1 MGELINGSEN
11 MTKANQQLIEAI
23 GLKKE
28 FTVKAKGKGRIR
40 EVKTLKAVDGINI
53 YVREGETLGIVGE
66 SGCGKTTTAKLLLGL
81 YKPTS
86 GRIMLKDKDVS
97 NLDKKQMKSFRRQA
111 QMVFQD
117 PYESLNP
124 RFKVKDTIMEPL
136 EIHGIGKDKNE
147 RYERAKEILEESGL
161 KPADQF
167 MERFPHEMSGGQ
179 RQRVAIARALVLNPD
194 FLIADEPVSM
204 LDVSIRAGILRLLR
218 KMISGRNLAG
228 IVISHDISLVRYTSD
243 RTAVMYLGKVVEQGD
258 TETLIQ
264 KRYHPYTEALLEA
277 VPSPDP
283 ELKLSLQK
291 IKGEAPNPVD
301 LPLGCR
307 FHPRCI
313 KSMEICKSVEPK
325 EIDMGNGH
333 KVMCHLYEER

>member
-1 MGELINGSEN
+1 
-11 MTKANQQLIEAI
+11 MTKGNPKLIEAVD
-23 GLKKE
+23 LKKE
-28 FTVKAKGKGRIR
+28 FTVKVKGKGRVR

-53 YVREGETLGIVGE
+53 HVNEGETLGIVGE

-81 YKPTS
+81 YNPTS
-86 GRIMLKDKDVS
+86 GKIMLKDKDIS
-97 NLDKKQMKSFRRQA
+97 NLDKKDMKSFRRQA

-136 EIHGIGKDKNE
+136 EIHGIGKDKDD
-147 RYERAKEILEESGL
+147 RYEIARKILEESGL
-161 KPADQF
+161 KPAEQF
-167 MERFPHEMSGGQ
+167 MERYPHEMSGGQ

-218 KMISGRNLAG
+218 KMITGRNLAG

-258 TETLIQ
+258 TETLIK

-283 ELKLSLQK
+283 EVKLSLQK
-291 IKGEAPNPVD
+291 IKGEAPNPVN
-301 LPLGCR
+301 LPTGCR

-313 KSMEICKSVEPK
+313 KCMEVCKTVEPK
-325 EIDMGNGH
+325 EIDMGDGH
-333 KVMCHLYEER
+333 KVMCHLYERR

>member
-1 MGELINGSEN
+1 
-11 MTKANQQLIEAI
+11 MTNANQKLIEAI
-23 GLKKE
+23 DLRKE
-28 FTVKAKGKGRIR
+28 FTVKMKGKGRIR

-53 YVREGETLGIVGE
+53 YVNEGETLGIVGE

-81 YKPTS
+81 YPPTS
-86 GRIMLKDKDVS
+86 GKIVLGDRDISK
-97 NLDKKQMKSFRRQA
+97 LDKKQLKDFRRKA

-124 RFKVKDTIMEPL
+124 RFRIKDTIMEPL
-136 EIHGIGKDKNE
+136 EIHGIGKDKHE
-147 RYERAKEILEESGL
+147 RYELAKEILEESGL

-179 RQRVAIARALVLNPD
+179 RQRVAIARALVLDPA

-218 KMISGRNLAG
+218 KMILDKNLAG
-228 IVISHDISLVRYTSD
+228 VVISHDISLVRYTSD
-243 RTAVMYLGKVVEQGD
+243 RTAVMYLGKIVEQGN
-258 TETLIQ
+258 TEELIK
-264 KRYHPYTEALLEA
+264 KRYHPYTQALLEA
-277 VPSPDP
+277 VPNPDP

-301 LPLGCR
+301 LPTGCR

-313 KSMEICKSVEPK
+313 KCMEICKSVEPK
-325 EIDMGNGH
+325 EIDMGHGH
-333 KVMCHLYEER
+333 KVMCHLYGGDKNE